1 MAKHKIEEG
10 GEALGLDQAQALLGF
25 WTQAGPKAWFAKN
38 EAFDAEFRDRF
49 MTHHWLA
56 ARGGLDGWAQDAIG
70 ALALVLLLD
79 QFPRNAFRNTPHM
92 YATDGLARMHARA
105 AIHAGHINSIDAALT
120 LFLCVPFIHSE
131 ALVDQ
136 RYGVELYRRYC
147 PDNLRFA
154 LDHCAIID
162 RFGRFPHRNAQMGR
176 NSTPDEI
183 RFLEEGG
190 FAG

>member
-1 MAKHKIEEG
+1 MAKHDIEDSRQ
-10 GEALGLDQAQALLGF
+10 ALGLDQAQALVDF
-25 WTQAGPKAWFAKN
+25 WKQAGPKAWFAKN
-38 EAFDAEFRDRF
+38 DAFDAAFRDRF

-56 ARGGLDGWAQDAIG
+56 ARAGLDGWVDNPIG

-79 QFPRNAFRNTPHM
+79 QFPRNAFRGTPHM
-92 YATDGLARMHARA
+92 FATDGLARVHARA
-105 AIHAGHINSIDAALT
+105 AIGAGHIQNIDSALV
-120 LFLCVPFIHSE
+120 LFFCVPFIHSE
-131 ALVDQ
+131 ELVDQ
-136 RYGVELYRRYC
+136 RYGVELYRRYAS
-147 PDNLRFA
+147 DNLSFA

-162 RFGRFPHRNAQMGR
+162 RFGRFPHRNPLMGR